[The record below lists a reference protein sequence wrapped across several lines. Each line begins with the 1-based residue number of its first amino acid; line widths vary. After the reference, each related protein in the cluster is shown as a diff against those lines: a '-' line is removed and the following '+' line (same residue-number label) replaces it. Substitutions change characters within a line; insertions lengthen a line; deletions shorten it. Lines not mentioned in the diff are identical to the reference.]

1 MEYKYI
7 SISSII
13 QITLFY
19 KNTLYK
25 KTEAQITQK
34 LRTMTRLNARTQKK
48 TSSRMKNGS
57 YQLKLNA
64 QTSNEFI
71 ECTSSEETLQ

>member
-1 MEYKYI
+1 MNTLVYVQSYK
-7 SISSII
+7 
-13 QITLFY
+13 LHFFC

-34 LRTMTRLNARTQKK
+34 LRTMTRMDARTQKK
-48 TSSRMKNGS
+48 TSSRMKNGLN
-57 YQLKLNA
+57 QLKLNA

>member
-1 MEYKYI
+1 MNTLVYVQSYK
-7 SISSII
+7 
-13 QITLFY
+13 LHFFY

-34 LRTMTRLNARTQKK
+34 LRTMTRLDARTQKK
-48 TSSRMKNGS
+48 TSSRMKNGLNK
-57 YQLKLNA
+57 LKLNA

>member
-7 SISSII
+7 SIYSII
-13 QITLFY
+13 QITFFFY

-34 LRTMTRLNARTQKK
+34 LITMARLDARTQQK

-57 YQLKLNA
+57 YQFKINA

-71 ECTSSEETLQ
+71 ECTSSEET